1 MKHLLN
7 DLSSEERNRIL
18 EQYDNSLIVETS
30 KFNKLMNSKLGNVRP
45 LVEREGDDLMGQMMR
60 DTHSPYEDPMDEFPY
75 EEPMDEFPSV
85 EKDAPIHKV
94 FDMETGKFVGT
105 HQYGV
110 GFEPNKIG
118 MEMGYKADET
128 SIPDGTRME
137 KRNRFSEF

>member
-7 DLSSEERNRIL
+7 DLSPEEKNRIL
-18 EQYDNSLIVETS
+18 EQYNNSLIVETS
-30 KFNKLMNSKLGNVRP
+30 KFNKLLKSNLGNVRP
-45 LVEREGDDLMGQMMR
+45 LVEREGDHLMGQMMS
-60 DTHSPYEDPMDEFPY
+60 DTHSPYENPMDEFPL
-75 EEPMDEFPSV
+75 P
-85 EKDAPIHKV
+85 KKNAPIHNV
-94 FDMETGKFVGT
+94 FDVETGKFVGT